1 MAERALLLIECIA
14 NYTEGSNPSHSLKT
28 VSLTKTEIRGAI
40 KDRNHGPA
48 LWIPHLIIN
57 LL

>member
-40 KDRNHGPA
+40 KDRNADTHCGYA
-48 LWIPHLIIN
+48 LRIN
-57 LL
+57 K

>member
-40 KDRNHGPA
+40 KVFPGKQAKLVNLA
-48 LWIPHLIIN
+48 LKG
-57 LL
+57 